1 MTSKNLLK
9 KFIPVKRALGD
20 FNMIEDGEKLAVGI
34 SGGKDS
40 LTCLFALKTL
50 LPTLPVKY
58 KLYAIAVD
66 LGWDY
71 LDDNIYD
78 YNQIETFCN
87 NNDITF
93 IVEKTQISEI
103 VFKHRQESNPCSLC
117 SKMRNG
123 ALISRAVKE
132 GIHKIALGHHMD
144 DVIETA
150 LMSMFFSGKIDAFRP
165 KSYLDRMDVTY
176 LRPLIYMRE
185 KDIIS
190 IANSYNLPIMDVKL
204 CPADG
209 NTKRHYIKN
218 LILEQEKYDA
228 EIPIRIF
235 SAIKKDVWNL
245 EH

>member
-1 MTSKNLLK
+1 MVSKNLLNK
-9 KFIPVKRALGD
+9 LIPIKRALGD
-20 FNMIEDGEKLAVGI
+20 FDMIEDGEKVAVGI

-50 LPTLPVKY
+50 LPILPVKY

-71 LDDNIYD
+71 IDDNKYNYD
-78 YNQIETFCN
+78 DIKKFCIDN
-87 NNDITF
+87 EIFF
-93 IVEKTQISEI
+93 IREKTQIAEI
-103 VFKHRQESNPCSLC
+103 VFKHRKESNPCSLC

-123 ALISRAVKE
+123 ALINRAVKE
-132 GIHKIALGHHMD
+132 GIYKIALGHHLD

-150 LMSMFFSGKIDAFRP
+150 LMSMFFSGKIDAFTP
-165 KSYLDRMDVTY
+165 KAYLDRMKVTY

-185 KDIIS
+185 KEIRS
-190 IANSYNLPIMDVKL
+190 IANSYELPVMDVSL

-209 NTKRHYIKN
+209 NTKRHYIKS
-218 LILEQEKYDA
+218 LLSEQEKYDP

-235 SAIKKDVWNL
+235 SAIKKDVWKI
-245 EH
+245 

>member
-1 MTSKNLLK
+1 MASKNLLK

-20 FNMIEDGEKLAVGI
+20 FDMIQDGEKVAVGI

-50 LPTLPVKY
+50 LSILPVKY
-58 KLYAIAVD
+58 ELIAIAVD

-71 LDDNIYD
+71 IESNQYNYD
-78 YNQIETFCN
+78 EINNYCK

-93 IVEKTQISEI
+93 IVEKTRISEI
-103 VFKHRQESNPCSLC
+103 VFKHREESNPCSLC

-123 ALISRAVKE
+123 ALINRAVKE
-132 GIHKIALGHHMD
+132 GCHKIALGHHLD

-150 LMSMFFSGKIDAFRP
+150 LMSMFFSGKIDAFAP
-165 KSYLDRMDVTY
+165 KAYLDRMKVTY
-176 LRPLIYMRE
+176 IRPLVYMRE

-190 IANSYNLPIMDVKL
+190 IAKSYELPVMSVKL

-209 NTKRHYIKN
+209 NTKRNYIKN
-218 LILEQEKYDA
+218 LIKEQEKHDR

-235 SAIKKDVWNL
+235 SAVKKDIWKIK
-245 EH
+245 